1 MNKLERYYEKFD
13 ESKRLSRRHGE
24 VEFFVTNF
32 FIQKY
37 LKMFDNPKIV
47 DIGAGTGAYSVEL
60 SKRGYDTTAVEFVSS
75 NLEKLRKQ
83 RANIK
88 TFLGDARNLD
98 MLKDDSFDITLLL
111 GPMYHQTN
119 LQDKLKALN
128 EAKRVT
134 KKGGYIFVA
143 YYMNEYG
150 ILTNGFKNK
159 NILQAIVEKRV
170 DTNFHVI
177 SKEDDLYSFER
188 LEDIDYYKN
197 QVGLTRETIFSPDGA
212 SDYMRDSLNKLT
224 EEEFELFKKYQLSIC
239 ERPELLGAGS
249 HLVDV
254 LKKC

>member
-47 DIGAGTGAYSVEL
+47 DIGAGTGAYSIKL
-60 SKRGYDTTAVEFVSS
+60 SECGFDTTAVEFVSS

-170 DTNFHVI
+170 DKNFHI
-177 SKEDDLYSFER
+177 LSKEDDLYSFER